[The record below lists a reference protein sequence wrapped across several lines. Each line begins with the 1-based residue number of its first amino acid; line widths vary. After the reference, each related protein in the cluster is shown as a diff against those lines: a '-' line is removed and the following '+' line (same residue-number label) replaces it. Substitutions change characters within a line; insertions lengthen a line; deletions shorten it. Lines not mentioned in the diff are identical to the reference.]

1 MSSGPYSTSLNYCAI
16 LYARNLKK
24 EKKTL
29 IEDETP
35 KISIPLTSS
44 PCTSTNAHSDD
55 TKVTFSRQ
63 MPSGEVVEITANYDA
78 AVAYMQNLQ

>member
-1 MSSGPYSTSLNYCAI
+1 MFK
-16 LYARNLKK
+16 ARNLKK
-24 EKKTL
+24 EKTP
-29 IEDETP
+29 IEGETP
-35 KISIPLTSS
+35 KISTPPTPR

-55 TKVTFSRQ
+55 AKVTFSRR

>member
-1 MSSGPYSTSLNYCAI
+1 MSSRPYSTSLNYCAI

-24 EKKTL
+24 EKTQ
-29 IEDETP
+29 IENETP